1 MIWLLFIN
9 ILISKPISKITF
21 ENNKLIK
28 TRELSQII
36 LSRPKEI
43 YSDFNTIQ
51 DINRIKRYY
60 SSRGFFNTKVE
71 STIKEK
77 DEDVE
82 IIFQIT
88 EGIRPKIKEIKFL
101 NEDNR
106 NLHKLS
112 EIEKNDFFLQEKLKK
127 TTDILEY
134 INKDR

>member
-36 LSRPKEI
+36 LSRPKEM

-88 EGIRPKIKEIKFL
+88 EGIR
-101 NEDNR
+101 
-106 NLHKLS
+106 
-112 EIEKNDFFLQEKLKK
+112 
-127 TTDILEY
+127 
-134 INKDR
+134 